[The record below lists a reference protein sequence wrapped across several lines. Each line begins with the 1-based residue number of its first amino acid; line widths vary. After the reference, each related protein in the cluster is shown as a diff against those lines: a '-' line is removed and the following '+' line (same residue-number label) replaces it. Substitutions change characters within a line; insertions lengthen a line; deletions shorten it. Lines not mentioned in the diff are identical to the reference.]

1 MTLPSMLAASSI
13 LADAS
18 LHEAPPQY
26 LVREAGDGL
35 IVVADALHML
45 APCMAPY
52 SAPGPAVYLSGVDA
66 SYRGHAKYDVATFFP
81 GTSSFEEPKP
91 KRPKPAHSRHR
102 QTDEKYE
109 KCKGCGEKLGKGA
122 KLIEALGGLWHEA
135 CFNNLRGAAGPA
147 YAANDPAGE
156 EMPITAV
163 DDGGGDCGGQIA
175 SMSAEAA
182 QGGDGGSLASYPG
195 LSEDGRA
202 PRLMRRDSKH
212 VREVSENTTR
222 WKLCDKPDHVG
233 ERLMPVTSEWFYIS
247 KRQVAVCRQCKRRQV
262 QRRPKLPDHG
272 GANGGGAKSGVGS
285 LGGVPTPTGEVDA
298 ADDAADATDTV
309 DTADAAEASSAEA
322 TITVVAATDSST
334 AALQLPAVPHE
345 ATVVLGASAAAA
357 GVVSAIANLL
367 GGAVSSSLV
376 IEQPQPTQPVF
387 PQPSIAIPV
396 VLGGGMHM
404 LDTARGP
411 ANRGGMHMLD
421 TARGPANRG
430 GIHMLDTARGPANRG
445 GTIPGK
451 LAAFS
456 SGGGGDGDGDD
467 GGDGYDGDDGG
478 GAHLDGGTVA
488 MSADGSSIA
497 LSEDGSCVTI
507 AVGGTVSLGG
517 MTLTTDGE
525 VTLLD
530 GDGVALSAD
539 AAGSALGED
548 GVAELAHESMHPDGA
563 FHQESMHLD
572 GATTLVLDHEQLE

>member
-26 LVREAGDGL
+26 LVREAREGL
-35 IVVADALHML
+35 IVVTDALH
-45 APCMAPY
+45 APGMASY
-52 SAPGPAVYLSGVDA
+52 SSPGPAVYLSGVDA
-66 SYRGHAKYDVATFFP
+66 SYHGHAKYDVATFFP

-109 KCKGCGEKLGKGA
+109 KCRGCGEELGKGA

-147 YAANDPAGE
+147 HAANDPPGDGK
-156 EMPITAV
+156 PITAV
-163 DDGGGDCGGQIA
+163 DDGGGGVGGPIA

-262 QRRPKLPDHG
+262 QRRPKLPAHG
-272 GANGGGAKSGVGS
+272 GANGGGAHGGAGS
-285 LGGVPTPTGEVDA
+285 LGGVSTPTGEVDA
-298 ADDAADATDTV
+298 ADDAADATDTA

-322 TITVVAATDSST
+322 VTITVVAVADSST

-345 ATVVLGASAAAA
+345 AAVVVGASAAAA
-357 GVVSAIANLL
+357 GVVSSTIANLL
-367 GGAVSSSLV
+367 GGAGGSQV
-376 IEQPQPTQPVF
+376 IEPPQPPQPVF
-387 PQPSIAIPV
+387 LTPSIAV
-396 VLGGGMHM
+396 GYVM
-404 LDTARGP
+404 
-411 ANRGGMHMLD
+411 
-421 TARGPANRG
+421 
-430 GIHMLDTARGPANRG
+430 
-445 GTIPGK
+445 
-451 LAAFS
+451 S
-456 SGGGGDGDGDD
+456 GGGDGDGDD

-478 GAHLDGGTVA
+478 GALTDGGTVA

-507 AVGGTVSLGG
+507 AVGGAVSLGG
-517 MTLTTDGE
+517 MTLVGE
-525 VTLLD
+525 VTLSD
-530 GDGVALSAD
+530 GDGVTLSAD
-539 AAGSALGED
+539 AAGSALGEG
-548 GVAELAHESMHPDGA
+548 GVAGLAHESAH
-563 FHQESMHLD
+563 ESMHLD
-572 GATTLVLDHEQLE
+572 GATALELDHEQLE